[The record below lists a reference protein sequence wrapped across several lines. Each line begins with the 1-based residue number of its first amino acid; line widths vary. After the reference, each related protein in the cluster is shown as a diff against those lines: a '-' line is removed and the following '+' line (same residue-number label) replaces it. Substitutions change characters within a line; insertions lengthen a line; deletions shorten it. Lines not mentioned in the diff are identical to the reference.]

1 MTHGMRASAMSKKM
15 NETLLIGILLPVFI
29 KGCVYADWSSTVEL
43 GFAVCL
49 VGFLHWYQ
57 PVANES
63 KDEIKL
69 LRQELESKIVSLQE
83 QIRNFKIKVGFRDQI
98 TGT

>member
-1 MTHGMRASAMSKKM
+1 MTHGMRASAMNKKM

-49 VGFLHWYQ
+49 VGFLHWYR

-69 LRQELESKIVSLQE
+69 LRQELESKIVGLQE